1 MSAGRIKKESCD
13 FSAVIGKVG
22 VNPCVDVPES
32 VSSCL
37 KESGY
42 IPVAGALNGFP
53 IRATLVPIGNGR
65 HRLYVNAEMRKRA
78 GVAVGDL
85 IHVALALDTKSRDAP
100 MPKAFAAALESNEKA
115 KAAFEKLSSSRKKEI
130 LVYLNFLKKPETLKR
145 NIAQVISILLK
156 QEPAS
161 NSKNH

>member
-1 MSAGRIKKESCD
+1 MKKESCD
-13 FSAVIGKVG
+13 FFAVIGEVG

-32 VSSCL
+32 ASSCL
-37 KESGY
+37 KASGY

-65 HRLYVNAEMRKRA
+65 HRLYVNAEMRKRVC
-78 GVAVGDL
+78 VAVGDL
-85 IHVALALDTKSRDAP
+85 IHLALALDTKPRDAP

-115 KAAFEKLSSSRKKEI
+115 KAAFEKLPPSHQKEI

-145 NIAQVISILLK
+145 NIEKVINILLK

>member
-1 MSAGRIKKESCD
+1 MKKESCD
-13 FSAVIGKVG
+13 FSAVIGEVG

-32 VSSCL
+32 DSSCL
-37 KESGY
+37 KASGY

-53 IRATLVPIGNGR
+53 IRATLVPVGNGR
-65 HRLYVNAEMRKRA
+65 HRLYINTEMRKKA
-78 GVAVGDL
+78 NVTVGDL
-85 IHVALALDTKSRDAP
+85 IHLALALDTKPRDAP

-115 KAAFEKLSSSRKKEI
+115 KAAFEKLSSSRKKEM
-130 LVYLNFLKKPETLKR
+130 LVYINFLKKPESLKR
-145 NIAQVISILLK
+145 NIAKVISILLK